1 MKHKL
6 FFILVAIIC
15 FSFMPKPNVYYF
27 SSVDPV
33 RGFDGRKPEKTTAVY
48 QKPKGKATTTEYVI
62 SGSKSSVR
70 LKIEET
76 NFFAYPDESSKS
88 LNAFLYISLY
98 KVSSGKSN
106 RTLSMTPDGGGVMWL
121 PVNINKVSESAY
133 KILPGVAMQPGEY
146 AIVDKTTITAEGNY
160 TVWTFGID

>member
-6 FFILVAIIC
+6 FFILAAIIC
-15 FSFMPKPNVYYF
+15 FSFMPKPTVYYF

-33 RGFDGRKPEKTTAVY
+33 RGFDGRKPEKSTAVY
-48 QKPKGKATTTEYVI
+48 QRPKGKATTNDYLI
-62 SGSKSSVR
+62 SGVKSSAR

-98 KVSSGKSN
+98 KVNSGKIN
-106 RTLSMTPDGGGVMWL
+106 RTLSITGDGGGAMWI
-121 PVNINKVSESAY
+121 PVNMIKVSESAY
-133 KILPGVAMQPGEY
+133 KIIPGAAMQPGEY